1 MNILNRIFG
10 LVLVL
15 SLLAGI
21 ACIGDQGALGPAGP
35 QGDPGPA
42 GVAGPQ
48 GGGGPPGVAGPAGEP
63 GPAGPAGTKGLLHV
77 PQDFS
82 TIQAAVDAAGTRDII
97 QVAPGTYNEN
107 VLIEGKSDLLLRG
120 ENAVLQGSGVGTGI
134 SILGSDYIQ
143 VQGFLVDGYEVGI
156 LLDDTRFSRINNIE
170 TRNNNNDELTAPE
183 AMNLNGLTL
192 AGSNY
197 NFITNVFSHHNGHDG
212 IRLKGGSSNNTL
224 RGNITNDNGVNPD
237 VLKRTAGC
245 GIDFGGDAN
254 NNNSVTENEMLRNHF
269 GFLLFARDTDAG
281 STGNKI
287 AQNLSNDNGRA
298 GIDVFEGN
306 HDNLIYQN
314 DAKDNAFLPNGTS
327 DLSDRGDLDNTWQNN
342 QGDFNY

>member
-1 MNILNRIFG
+1 MPPVARFPSTLNSF
-10 LVLVL
+10 
-15 SLLAGI
+15 
-21 ACIGDQGALGPAGP
+21 
-35 QGDPGPA
+35 
-42 GVAGPQ
+42 
-48 GGGGPPGVAGPAGEP
+48 
-63 GPAGPAGTKGLLHV
+63 
-77 PQDFS
+77 
-82 TIQAAVDAAGTRDII
+82 
-97 QVAPGTYNEN
+97 
-107 VLIEGKSDLLLRG
+107 
-120 ENAVLQGSGVGTGI
+120 
-134 SILGSDYIQ
+134 
-143 VQGFLVDGYEVGI
+143 
-156 LLDDTRFSRINNIE
+156 
-170 TRNNNNDELTAPE
+170 
-183 AMNLNGLTL
+183 
-192 AGSNY
+192 
-197 NFITNVFSHHNGHDG
+197 DG

-342 QGDFNY
+342 QGDFNH